1 VTHSRAM
8 HPSSTECFDRRLFVD
23 AIALLALLGTPAVL
37 VVAAVAHRPYI
48 LIALALVI
56 PALAAVPVALERRH
70 HARSALS
77 VGAVTPRR
85 GTGPSAAPVV
95 AEVRPG
101 SRYGGRAGTA
111 HGRIGHGVR

>member
-1 VTHSRAM
+1 VPHTRST
-8 HPSSTECFDRRLFVD
+8 HPSSADGFDRRLFVD

-37 VVAAVAHRPYI
+37 VVAAVAHRPYV

-56 PALAAVPVALERRH
+56 PALAALPVALEQRH
-70 HARSALS
+70 HARSALR
-77 VGAVTPRR
+77 GEAVTPRR
-85 GTGPSAAPVV
+85 GAGPSAVPVV